1 MHFINSAEWAHNPKW
16 IQFFIIYGISYINS
30 TRLMSVPHEWWE
42 EYTISGISM
51 CVHVCVFKCKYIYVL
66 AGEKWALTLAL
77 LTHLW
82 WQSEKEHERAEASTA
97 ILSAPYHPS
106 AFCPFPGLSQKNY
119 RITLLQSLSKHRQIP
134 HQPWPQLWQDDLRC
148 TATGSVRC
156 PSEQSPS
163 SNLHTCP
170 GCVNDPSLFDKH
182 VFLYGNYLED

>member
-1 MHFINSAEWAHNPKW
+1 MDKKVIS
-16 IQFFIIYGISYINS
+16 FFYRHLLHKQHKTHIYDGK
-30 TRLMSVPHEWWE
+30 
-42 EYTISGISM
+42 ISGIDMWVSLSANIFM
-51 CVHVCVFKCKYIYVL
+51 HWRTR
-66 AGEKWALTLAL
+66 GALTMAL

-82 WQSEKEHERAEASTA
+82 WQSEKGRERAEVSTA
-97 ILSAPYHPS
+97 ILSAPYHPR

-148 TATGSVRC
+148 RATGSVRC

-170 GCVNDPSLFDKH
+170 GCINALSLFDKH
-182 VFLYGNYLED
+182 VFLYEDNSED